1 MKHLFT
7 LLFVGLMASNIY
19 AQAIFDKKLQ
29 AKVSGN
35 TNPVQAIIT
44 FEGNAAPTLLNV
56 SLLKSIGIKQG
67 ITFKNFPIA
76 GVVATGAQLLKLAEN
91 KSVKSIYL
99 NDSVILYNDNSR
111 KLTGVEKLQNDP
123 AITALNKGLPVTGK
137 GIGVV
142 VNDSGIDATHPDLLL
157 LDRTVQNVLGT
168 TNPGAYNQVIR
179 DILGYDTPMD
189 ILPNVFLE
197 NIPNTDTNSGH
208 GTHVA
213 GTVGGNGMM
222 SGGLY
227 KGVAPGADI
236 IGYGCG
242 GVIFVLDVIGGFD
255 YAISNKAKHN
265 IRIVTNSWGNYGDF
279 DPSHPINLVT
289 KKTYD
294 SGIIVIFAAG
304 NSGPGADTHN
314 PWTAPWVI
322 SVAAG
327 DRFGRL
333 AAFSSRGFKGEQ
345 YEFDIDGK
353 TWTYVN
359 RPTVTAPGVGVMSA
373 RTLSAIGLTGSNPP
387 NAAHIPFYMAIS
399 GTSMATPHVAGI
411 VALMLEANPS
421 LTFEEVK
428 SILEETATNMPG
440 YEGWEVGAGYVNA
453 YAAVQKS
460 LDKSLNFA
468 SGVNIKRSFNSK
480 FPFDKEQ
487 LNVEFELSPIAA
499 TKFTQ
504 KFQVK
509 PGSSNL
515 IVSLIEGGFRSYL
528 LFTGNTVALSVKN
541 PSGAEVYN
549 SRIGLIPELLGLPIA
564 YINNPA
570 PGEWTMEVNSEEGLV
585 YPETF
590 QGTIMAYY
598 PQNGVGLN
606 DVANHPL
613 ESEINLAIMQRL
625 MDGRSTGFEPNQ
637 FITREEMAD
646 YFLMGQG
653 IRLSL
658 PVNKSSL
665 FSGPKIL
672 AYESNTTVGAALRDR
687 TQKNEALFLN
697 YTADDFKPNA
707 FVTRLEAA
715 YSFIQALGQQNRAR
729 NANGMS
735 IPTSDLN
742 DIPLNLRGYVKL
754 AIDNGIILPEPDL
767 QNPGSFKFNPNKF
780 ITRAEYASFTTKT
793 VPLWR
798 TTFAVEDVVTSVNNK
813 LNTIFSTLKA
823 YPNPAIDFTRLEYTL
838 KDRSEVQIDVVDIHG
853 KTVKSFGLQKLN
865 AGNHVLE
872 ISTSDMPNGVY
883 FIRLNAN
890 TNQSNMKLIVNH

>member
-1 MKHLFT
+1 MKSLLT
-7 LLFVGLMASNIY
+7 LLIVGLFAVQLS

-29 AKVSGN
+29 AKINGN
-35 TNPVQAIIT
+35 NNPVQAIVT
-44 FEGNAAPTLLNV
+44 FEGNSAPTLTNV
-56 SLLKSIGIKQG
+56 ALLKTVGIKQG

-76 GVVATGAQLLKLAEN
+76 GVVATGEQLLKLAQSN
-91 KSVKSIYL
+91 TVKSIYL
-99 NDSVILYNDNSR
+99 NEEIVLYNDNSR

-179 DILGYDTPMD
+179 DILGFDTPMD

-213 GTVGGNGMM
+213 GTVGGSGMM

-227 KGVAPGADI
+227 KGVAPGADL

-255 YAISNKAKHN
+255 YAIANKTKHN

-279 DPSHPINLVT
+279 DPNHPINLVT

-294 SGIIVIFAAG
+294 NGIIVIFAAG

-314 PWTAPWVI
+314 PWTAPWTI

-333 AAFSSRGFKGEQ
+333 AGFSSRGFKGEQ
-345 YEFDIDGK
+345 YEFVMDGK
-353 TWTYVN
+353 TWVYEN

-387 NAAHIPFYMAIS
+387 NATHIPFYMAIS

-428 SILEETATNMPG
+428 KTLEETATNMPG

-460 LDKSLNFA
+460 FDKSLNFA
-468 SGVNIKRSFNSK
+468 SGVNIKRAFNSS
-480 FPFDKEQ
+480 FPFTKDQ
-487 LNVEFELSPIAA
+487 LNVEFDLSPVGA
-499 TKFTQ
+499 TSFRQ
-504 KFQVK
+504 KFEVK
-509 PGSSNL
+509 AGSSNMV
-515 IVSLIEGGFRSYL
+515 VSLVEGGFRSYL
-528 LFTGNTVALSVKN
+528 LFTGNTVSLLVKN
-541 PSGAEVYN
+541 PSGAVVYN
-549 SRIGLIPELLGLPIA
+549 SGVGLIPELLGLPIA
-564 YINNPA
+564 YINNPVA
-570 PGEWTMEVNSEEGLV
+570 GEWTIEVNSTSGLV
-585 YPETF
+585 FPETF

-598 PQNGVGLN
+598 PQNGVGLQ
-606 DVANHPL
+606 DAANHPL
-613 ESEINLAIMQRL
+613 APEINLAIMQRL
-625 MDGRSTGFEPNQ
+625 MDGRVSGFEPNQ

-653 IRLSL
+653 VRLSL

-665 FSGPKIL
+665 FTGPKIL
-672 AYESNTTVGAALRDR
+672 AYESNTTIGAALRDR
-687 TQKNEALFLN
+687 TQKNEALFLDFAAN
-697 YTADDFKPNA
+697 DFKPNA
-707 FVTRLEAA
+707 FVTRLQAA

-729 NANGMS
+729 NNNSMA
-735 IPTSDLN
+735 IPLTDLN
-742 DIPLNLRGYVKL
+742 EIPANLRGYVKL
-754 AIDNGIILPEPDL
+754 AIDNGILLPEPDL
-767 QNPGSFKFNPNKF
+767 QNPGSFKFNPNKL

-798 TTFAVEDVVTSVNNK
+798 TTFAVEEVVTSVNNR
-813 LNTIFSTLKA
+813 NNITFSGIRT
-823 YPNPAIDFTRLEYTL
+823 YPNPATDFARLEYTVTE
-838 KDRSEVQIDVVDIHG
+838 KSEVQIEVVDING
-853 KTVKSFGLQKLN
+853 KSVKNIQSQKLN
-865 AGNHVLE
+865 PGNYF
-872 ISTSDMPNGVY
+872 IDINTNDIPNGIY
-883 FIRLNAN
+883 FIRLLSNNSQTN
-890 TNQSNMKLIVNH
+890 TKLVVNN